1 MTDLNPIQVSRL
13 ISRIRDVE
21 RCYGT
26 LTSKTLLSGPDD
38 GPMIFKP
45 DLELFKQIVENNVMA
60 DPLFRSPKG
69 YEVLNFLTMLCL
81 MQDADRE
88 RVDREQRAEMNALFL
103 MMPKEAQDQ
112 FKAWLKKPH
121 FQLSDTQTFQMFN
134 NQ

>member
-26 LTSKTLLSGPDD
+26 LTSKILLSGPDD

-60 DPLFRSPKG
+60 ALEFRAPMG
-69 YEVLNFLTMLCL
+69 YKVLDFLTMLSL
-81 MQDADRE
+81 RQEADRA
-88 RVDREQRAEMNALFL
+88 RTDREQRAELNQIYRTHF
-103 MMPKEAQDQ
+103 PK
-112 FKAWLKKPH
+112 K
-121 FQLSDTQTFQMFN
+121 S
-134 NQ
+134 